1 MLAVSVVQRG
11 AVFAAVVIAWTLGCA
26 RVTTQTAVSDGGPT
40 DRSPTTGAAGADGAG
55 LPPSS
60 LDSGLPP
67 EPASACEAARQQ
79 GNAIGCE
86 FYAVAP
92 ATIKTPGIRDATCY
106 AAMLAN
112 TGTVPVN
119 IAVEYAGMTLDV
131 TRMARTPRGS
141 GAALAYDPLPGGQLP
156 PGQMAVL
163 SLAGGGSVP
172 CPSPVG
178 LGSDLPGAL
187 ASSTAVAGTGWG
199 HAFHIT
205 TSAPVIAYDI
215 FPFGGAISAYSS
227 ATLLIPTSAWGVNY
241 VATDGYPADPM
252 LPDENPWV
260 AVAAAED
267 GTDVTINPSAPIVG
281 SASVAPTGRNQ
292 PQAYHLSKG
301 QVLQLGQHDELSGS
315 TIQSNKPVGVWG
327 GSTCMY
333 IPAGKFA
340 CDGAHQQLVPVNE
353 LGSEYAAVRYRDR
366 AAGAHESV
374 PWTLVG
380 AVDGTTLTY
389 QPAAPAG
396 APAMINRGQT
406 IRFDAIDAFTVRSGS
421 TDRPFYLAGHM
432 TGTSTLGANAGD
444 GDPETVSAVPPQRWL
459 SSYLFITDPTYR
471 TTNLVFVRRQQNQ
484 RFADVTLDC
493 LGTLGGWTPI
503 GGDGTYQLTRV
514 DLVTSGQRNGT
525 CDNGV
530 HTAKSDAPFALTV
543 WGWDD
548 AVSYAY
554 PAGMGVRAINNVV
567 VP

>member
-1 MLAVSVVQRG
+1 MLVGIFAG
-11 AVFAAVVIAWTLGCA
+11 AAGCA
-26 RVTTQTAVSDGGPT
+26 RVATPAGVSDAGAP
-40 DRSPTTGAAGADGAG
+40 DRSAPIDAPGVAGDS
-55 LPPSS
+55 LPPPGI
-60 LDSGLPP
+60 DTGQPP
-67 EPASACEAARQQ
+67 EPQSACEAARQL
-79 GNAIGCE
+79 GNAVGCE

-92 ATIKTPGIRDATCY
+92 ATHKGIGVRDATCY

-112 TGTVPVN
+112 TGTVPVS
-119 IAVEYAGMTLDV
+119 IAVEYAGTTLDV

-163 SLAGGGSVP
+163 SLSGGGSVP
-172 CPSPVG
+172 CPSPAG
-178 LGSDLPGAL
+178 LGSDLPGAF
-187 ASSTAVAGTGWG
+187 ASSTSVDGTGWG

-215 FPFGGAISAYSS
+215 FPFGGAVSAYSS
-227 ATLLIPTSAWGVNY
+227 ATLLIPTSAWGLNY
-241 VATDGYPADPM
+241 VAADGYPSDPV

-267 GTDVTINPSAPIVG
+267 GTDITINPSAPIVG
-281 SASVAPTGRNQ
+281 SASVVPAGKNQ
-292 PQAYHLSKG
+292 PQTYHLTKG

-333 IPAGKFA
+333 IPAGITA
-340 CDGAHQQLVPVNE
+340 CDGAHQQLVPVNQ

-366 AAGAHESV
+366 TTGAPESV

-406 IRFDAIDAFTVRSGS
+406 IQFDAIDAFTVGSGS

-432 TGTSTLGANAGD
+432 TGCSTLAANTMA

-459 SSYLFITDPTYR
+459 SSYLFITDPSYQ

-493 LGTLGGWTPI
+493 LGTVGGWTPI
-503 GGDGTYQLTRV
+503 GGDGTYEFARV
-514 DLVTSGQRNGT
+514 DLVTDGQRNGT

-530 HTAKSDAPFALTV
+530 HTAKSDAPFGLTV
-543 WGWDD
+543 WGWDF

-567 VP
+567 VQ